1 MTLRFVLD
9 LQRATHRVGLYV
21 ERLRGLGVT
30 QGEAHILA
38 HLHAVG
44 SATVAELHRALAHK
58 RSTLTSIL
66 DRLEGRGLVARE
78 TSPEDRRT
86 FVVALTREGRR
97 AAREVYAHLAEIET
111 AVADRVPPEALEA
124 FAAVVAAIEEAAR
137 SGER

>member
-38 HLHAVG
+38 HLHAAG

-66 DRLEGRGLVARE
+66 DRLEGRGLVERE

-86 FVVALTREGRR
+86 FVVALTREGKR
-97 AAREVYAHLAEIET
+97 AAKEVYAHLAEIET
-111 AVADRVPPEALEA
+111 AVAGRVSPEALEG
-124 FAAVVAAIEEAAR
+124 FAAVVAAIEDAATEAR
-137 SGER
+137 P